1 MRLFTALPVSGEATA
16 ELERLLDNLRRTEW
30 PVRWVRGDAL
40 HVTVKFFGE
49 VGADQ
54 VPAIT
59 EALTAATD
67 RTPLLPFAP
76 GELGGFPNLRRP
88 RVLWAGYQSET
99 ALELLVHRVEQRA
112 EALGFPVEGRPFRP
126 HVTLGRVRDGVTWP
140 AAASDRLEREALQ
153 ASFVAD
159 RLILFESRQGPG
171 GSIYSQLHSFSLGS

>member
-1 MRLFTALPVSGEATA
+1 MRLFTALPVGGEATA
-16 ELERLLDNLRRTEW
+16 ELERLLENLRRTEW

-49 VGADQ
+49 VGTDQ
-54 VPAIT
+54 MDAIR
-59 EALTAATD
+59 EALRAATD
-67 RTPLLPFAP
+67 RTPLLPFVP

-126 HVTLGRVRDGVTWP
+126 HVTLGRVRDGVPWP
-140 AAASDRLEREALQ
+140 LAAMNRLEREALHE
-153 ASFVAD
+153 SFVAD
-159 RLILFESRQGPG
+159 RLVLFESRQGSG
-171 GSIYSQLHSFSLGS
+171 GSVYAQLDSFSLGS